1 MVLSVLL
8 AVLAAA
14 ANAFSSV
21 LQRKGALEAPP
32 ERSSGLRVV
41 VEQLHHKVWFGGFA
55 CLVAG
60 FLLQAT
66 ALSLGSVAMVQPILA
81 AELPITLVLAAR
93 IFRQSLG
100 RREWWAVAAMAGGL
114 AAALVSAAPS
124 AGDTDPGGIVEL
136 VGCGVAVG
144 ALLVITLLGWHLHG
158 SPRAALLG
166 VSTGGLFGVTATLM
180 ATVTVRAQSGPAA
193 LFGAW
198 QLYAMAALGVTAVVV
213 LQQAYGAGVLA
224 ASQPGVTIV
233 DPIVA
238 VVLGVTVFGEQLRLG
253 WLIPVEIAAIGAII
267 VGALELSRSPVARSQ
282 DADPDGDDAD
292 DDEAMP
298 DPGEADTRAATT

>member
-1 MVLSVLL
+1 MVLSVLF

-21 LQRKGALEAPP
+21 LQRKGVMEAPP
-32 ERSSGLRVV
+32 ERSAGLRVV
-41 VEQLHHKVWFGGFA
+41 MEQLHHKVWFGGFA

-81 AELPITLVLAAR
+81 AELPMTLVLASHL
-93 IFRQSLG
+93 FRRSLS

-114 AAALVSAAPS
+114 AAALGSASPS
-124 AGDTDPGGIVEL
+124 AGNADPGGFSEL
-136 VGCGVAVG
+136 VGCGAAVG
-144 ALLVITLLGWHLHG
+144 ALFVVTLVGWHLQG

-198 QLYAMAALGVTAVVV
+198 QLYAMAGLGVTAVIV
-213 LQQAYGAGVLA
+213 LQQAYGAGVLT

-238 VVLGVTVFGEQLRLG
+238 VVLGITVFREQLRLG
-253 WLIPVEIAAIGAII
+253 WLLPIEIAAIAAII
-267 VGALELSRSPVARSQ
+267 IGAVELSRSPVAQ
-282 DADPDGDDAD
+282 AAGENHGDAD
-292 DDEAMP
+292 DDPMRDAGEP
-298 DPGEADTRAATT
+298 DARAATT